1 MLSTRLV
8 GRPQNMGNI
17 KYDKEKFAELIIY
30 VAERC
35 ESHRLF
41 GATKMNKILFFS
53 DFIAFRELG
62 APITGAQYQALERG
76 PAPVKLLP
84 VRKVLEK
91 QGQIAIQRIGGQERI
106 VPLRDPDLSGF
117 SASEISIVESV
128 IDELRTLS
136 ADEVS
141 DLSHEFLGWE
151 AAIAEG
157 PKTPIPYET
166 AFVSN
171 PEIDAFD
178 SSIVREK
185 AREHGYV

>member
-1 MLSTRLV
+1 
-8 GRPQNMGNI
+8 MGDI

-35 ESHRLF
+35 ENHRLF

-62 APITGAQYQALERG
+62 SPITGAQYQALERG

-84 VRKVLEK
+84 VRNALESK
-91 QGQIAIQRIGGQERI
+91 GQVAIQRIGGQERI
-106 VPLRDPDLSGF
+106 VPLRDPDLNGF
-117 SASEISIVESV
+117 SASEISIVDAV
-128 IDELRTLS
+128 IDDLRGLS

-157 PKTPIPYET
+157 PKTHIPYET
-166 AFVSN
+166 AMVSN
-171 PEIDAFD
+171 PELDAFD